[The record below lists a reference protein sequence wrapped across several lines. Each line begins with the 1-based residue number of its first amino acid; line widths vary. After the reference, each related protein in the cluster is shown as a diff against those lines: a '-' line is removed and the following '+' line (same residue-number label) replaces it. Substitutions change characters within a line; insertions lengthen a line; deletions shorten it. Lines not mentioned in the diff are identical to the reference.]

1 MVSGDHNANFKL
13 STHKQALLATCTLC
27 SIKNRYFLFSS
38 VSPKKMTTLAQKM
51 SMNIA
56 EYIKILAMQ
65 NLLNW

>member
-1 MVSGDHNANFKL
+1 
-13 STHKQALLATCTLC
+13 
-27 SIKNRYFLFSS
+27 
-38 VSPKKMTTLAQKM
+38 M